1 MATNDMLEH
10 VLVPVATE
18 ADATET
24 ARALREYSPAQVTVT
39 HVVEKGGGVPDK
51 TPVEQSEA
59 VAADAYDAV
68 REWFPDAEEHTTYE
82 TDVVRGIFAAA
93 REVEATAI
101 AFQPRGGNR
110 LAKFLAGDLTQK
122 LVTNAP
128 LPVLVLPQEG
138 GRY

>member
-1 MATNDMLEH
+1 MSSDDMLEH

-24 ARALREYSPAQVTVT
+24 ARALADYSPARITVT

-51 TPVEQSEA
+51 TPVEQSESI
-59 VAADAYDAV
+59 AAAAYDAV
-68 REWFPDAEEHTTYE
+68 RQQFPDAEEHTTYE

-93 REVEATAI
+93 GEVEATAI

-128 LPVLVLPQEG
+128 VPVLVLPREDGQ
-138 GRY
+138 Y